1 MIIDLLITFLLD
13 KELIQTKMKMSILN
27 HLEEACTAEY
37 GVVAAVRNTGGSV
50 GINEGLV
57 HLPEDPLGHGPV
69 EVALTR
75 VEAVHLGVASIFQLL
90 PNNTCSASYIKDLN
104 NTRRIRVV

>member
-1 MIIDLLITFLLD
+1 
-13 KELIQTKMKMSILN
+13 MKISILN

-69 EVALTR
+69 EVALTG

-90 PNNTCSASYIKDLN
+90 SNNTCSASYIKNL